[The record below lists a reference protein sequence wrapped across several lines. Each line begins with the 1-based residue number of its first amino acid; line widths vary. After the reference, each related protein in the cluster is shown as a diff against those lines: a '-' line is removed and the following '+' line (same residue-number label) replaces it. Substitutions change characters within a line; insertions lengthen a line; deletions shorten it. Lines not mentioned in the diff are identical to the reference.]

1 MFGFYGLS
9 MDWIDTQWQLYR
21 IRCTCTKTGKRRI
34 LPSWALRLIQWKSP
48 EIKCTCTCLRATIIR
63 YMCVQCS
70 TDILTGSHIVAG
82 AESKLT
88 GLLVGEWEE
97 PVHCVCNICDCGE
110 EAESI
115 TWWAGSIVWE
125 WAESTL
131 ADQWSGCCWACWDT
145 DDISLP
151 PVLCICVWCPHC
163 NIPTCIRHVT
173 QYTKLYQKTLVLL
186 AMWSIDSNVSIW
198 SNSLRPHHFSA
209 FSSYDQASNQ

>member
-1 MFGFYGLS
+1 MHV
-9 MDWIDTQWQLYR
+9 
-21 IRCTCTKTGKRRI
+21 
-34 LPSWALRLIQWKSP
+34 
-48 EIKCTCTCLRATIIR
+48 CTCLRATIIQ
-63 YMCVQCS
+63 YMYLQCS
-70 TDILTGSHIVAG
+70 TDVLTGSHIVAG

-97 PVHCVCNICDCGE
+97 PVHCVCSIWDCGE

-163 NIPTCIRHVT
+163 NIPTSIHRVVQQGRNGYKVSNNFQFRVALGRGPH
-173 QYTKLYQKTLVLL
+173 KTLPENTCVTGDVIHRQKCFKY
-186 AMWSIDSNVSIW
+186 ASTMKSNFLW
-198 SNSLRPHHFSA
+198 PKNFSA
-209 FSSYDQASNQ
+209 VSSRDELQINQ